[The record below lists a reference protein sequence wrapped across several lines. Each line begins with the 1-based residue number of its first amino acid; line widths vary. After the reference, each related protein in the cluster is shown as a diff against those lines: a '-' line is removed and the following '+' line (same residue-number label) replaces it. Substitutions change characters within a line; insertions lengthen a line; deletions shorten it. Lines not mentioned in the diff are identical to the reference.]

1 MKIVAREMA
10 MEFTK
15 TTLMPQLGRHIPG
28 ITNGL
33 SDYLSRCSQPDH
45 PACTGELPLPNALVH
60 AMEVHPAVRDSSFY
74 TVPIARMARRREH

>member
-10 MEFTK
+10 MEFTA

-28 ITNGL
+28 VTNGL
-33 SDYLSRCSQPDH
+33 ADYLSRCHQPDH
-45 PACTGELPLPNALVH
+45 PACTGELPFPSALIH
-60 AMEVHPAVRDSSFY
+60 AMEVHPPVRDSSWY